1 MNEQDILRMAHLA
14 GYIGSYADNG
24 RGEQRFDFSKEQLI
38 EFAKLV
44 AAHEREACAYECE
57 VRDGTFALKNAGKF
71 FADIIRARFADIIRK

>member
-1 MNEQDILRMAHLA
+1 MTHDDIIRMAHLA

-44 AAHEREACAYECE
+44 AAHEREACALLC
-57 VRDGTFALKNAGKF
+57 DGWIHANGDDCAAT
-71 FADIIRARFADIIRK
+71 IRARSEPPIR